1 MDMKKTIR
9 LIVAV
14 LLTTSV
20 AMAQEKAPENGPW
33 KNGGNFAL
41 NFSQSSLTN
50 WAAGGQNSIA
60 FNAFFNYFADYTKG
74 KSLWETR
81 LDLAYGLTK
90 EGKTDFRKNDDKI
103 DFSSKYGIQAAKSLY
118 YSALLNF
125 KSQFTNGYNYP
136 DDSIIISRF
145 LAPGYL
151 SAGLGLDWKPK
162 DYFSFYL
169 SPATARWIIV
179 NDQDLSDQGAFG
191 VDPGKNVRTEFG
203 AAARIEFLKDI
214 VKNVNFKTKL
224 ELFSNYLDEPQN
236 IDVYWD
242 IMIVMTINKYLSAS
256 LNTTLAY
263 DDNIDITDKDGK
275 TGPRTQFKEV
285 LGIGLTYGFGDK
297 K

>member
-1 MDMKKTIR
+1 MKKILR
-9 LIVAV
+9 LILALV
-14 LLTTSV
+14 LSTSV
-20 AMAQEKAPENGPW
+20 ATAQEQAPEDGPW

-50 WAAGGQNSIA
+50 WAAGGQNAIA

-103 DFSSKYGIQAAKSLY
+103 DFSSKYGLQASKSLY

-125 KSQFTNGYNYP
+125 KSQFTKGYNYP
-136 DDSIIISRF
+136 DDSTIISRF

-162 DYFSFYL
+162 EYFSFYI

-179 NDQDLSDQGAFG
+179 SDQDLSDQGAFG
-191 VDPGKNVRTEFG
+191 VEPGETLRTEFG

-242 IMIVMTINKYLSAS
+242 VMIVMTINKYLSAS

-263 DDNIDITDKDGK
+263 DDNIDITDNDGN

-285 LGIGLTYGFGDK
+285 LGVGLTYGFGDK